1 MKFEEIQYQWT
12 LDCVMDE
19 TELSQES
26 IKIPQLHNKYLI
38 YYSNEKLKF
47 KEIKYLFAGLIKRK
61 RDYYSG
67 RMTAE
72 ELEAADWEPFQYKL
86 LKADVQEYIDA
97 DDNVIESKKF
107 LTTNGPSKIFKFCS
121 SIKLLNFISLI
132 IFQFFKGNHCPH
144 LFNYFGVTLF
154 NPFIYK
160 SGYSFTGWI
169 SIIMS

>member
-1 MKFEEIQYQWT
+1 MKFEEIQKLWT
-12 LDCVMDE
+12 GDCVMDE
-19 TELSQES
+19 TELSHES

-38 YYSNEKLKF
+38 FYSNEKLKF

-97 DDNVIESKKF
+97 DDNVIESKKLLALQEEKVNYLESIVKS
-107 LTTNGPSKIFKFCS
+107 LTTRGYL
-121 SIKLLNFISLI
+121 IKNAIDW
-132 IFQFFKGNHCPH
+132 KR
-144 LFNYFGVTLF
+144 
-154 NPFIYK
+154 
-160 SGYSFTGWI
+160 FTEGH
-169 SIIMS
+169 

>member
-38 YYSNEKLKF
+38 FYSNEKLKF
-47 KEIKYLFAGLIKRK
+47 KEIKFLFSGLIKRK

-72 ELEAADWEPFQYKL
+72 ELEMADWEPFQYKL

-97 DDNVIESKKF
+97 DDNVIESKKLLALQEEKVNYLESIVKS
-107 LTTNGPSKIFKFCS
+107 LTTRGYLIKNAIDWKKFTE
-121 SIKLLNFISLI
+121 
-132 IFQFFKGNHCPH
+132 GH
-144 LFNYFGVTLF
+144 
-154 NPFIYK
+154 
-160 SGYSFTGWI
+160 
-169 SIIMS
+169 

>member
-1 MKFEEIQYQWT
+1 MKFEELQYQWT

-38 YYSNEKLKF
+38 FYSNEKLKF
-47 KEIKYLFAGLIKRK
+47 KEIKFLFTGLIKRK

-72 ELEAADWEPFQYKL
+72 ELEAADWEPFRIKL

-97 DDNVIESKKF
+97 DDNVIESKKLLALQEEKVNYLESIVKS
-107 LTTNGPSKIFKFCS
+107 LTTRGYL
-121 SIKLLNFISLI
+121 IKNAIDW
-132 IFQFFKGNHCPH
+132 KR
-144 LFNYFGVTLF
+144 
-154 NPFIYK
+154 
-160 SGYSFTGWI
+160 FTEGH
-169 SIIMS
+169 

>member
-1 MKFEEIQYQWT
+1 MLSELMKFEEIQYQWT

-38 YYSNEKLKF
+38 FYSNEKLKF

-67 RMTAE
+67 RMTEE

-97 DDNVIESKKF
+97 DENVIESKK
-107 LTTNGPSKIFKFCS
+107 LLALQEEKVDYLEAIVRGLSNRGYL
-121 SIKLLNFISLI
+121 IKNAIDW
-132 IFQFFKGNHCPH
+132 KR
-144 LFNYFGVTLF
+144 
-154 NPFIYK
+154 
-160 SGYSFTGWI
+160 FTEGH
-169 SIIMS
+169 